1 MTATLKIKHSGI
13 IKAKSNWTNWEYTQV
28 MAKALETSELAENI
42 LTISANA
49 EETSVTLLD
58 PLLARSLL
66 ASRDRI
72 EV

>member
-1 MTATLKIKHSGI
+1 
-13 IKAKSNWTNWEYTQV
+13 